1 MASRQRSKSP
11 STLSEGEIIESSS
24 EMKATASKLPLNGTS
39 VDRPSRVRTSSATR
53 SPPSLRESRSP
64 RRRGSWTRSPSK
76 SRSRSRSPYRDPRGY
91 KRRRGDDDYDD
102 YDYRHARQEPSR
114 RYGSRYDN
122 RDHDRAAPSRR
133 QRSYYDYD
141 RGEGYEGGL
150 RYTDDHDRRK
160 DKRPRTRSRSPYRE
174 VRKPKRYDESE
185 PKADGAA
192 YRADAVKSRPSKQ
205 AVSETGKTPA
215 NARGSKL
222 GAETQK
228 NQMQQALPT
237 RAYVVDEYVFNS
249 SSALDKA
256 RLTALCRKETP
267 APDAVNEPE
276 PAEPMD
282 EAAALEARRKRRE
295 AIRAKYR
302 SQATP
307 MHLKALQIGDGDT
320 DSSTPGTEPASARDT
335 SGKFAPFK
343 TNLVISTET
352 NINAVAAIES
362 PRLSPAQTPSEQT
375 GHSFSDFNIGKD
387 ADLVTSDVSGNID
400 EGKDEPSAA
409 DYDPTFDMKE
419 ESQKHNGVQSN
430 KDDVSSAAYDE
441 TQTARQDILIPDASQ
456 QAPAPAKAKD
466 PFDMFADDDDDMFA
480 EDTKDDQPAHAS
492 AMAVP
497 QPQELD
503 ISMMD
508 NWDDPEGYYNVR
520 LGELI
525 NGRYHVQQNLGK
537 GMFSSVVRA
546 TDSKTGNLVA
556 IKFIRQNDTMRKAGM
571 KEIGILEQLREADPE
586 DKKHVIK
593 FQRYFEHKGH
603 LCMVFENL
611 SMNLREVLKKFGRD
625 VGLNLRAIRAYAQQI
640 FLGLSLMRKCN
651 ILHADLK
658 PDNLLVN
665 EQRSVLKVC
674 DLGSASPASDNEI
687 TPYLVSRFYRAPE
700 IILGIPYDYAI
711 DVWSIGCTLFEL
723 YTGKILFTGRN
734 NNQML
739 KSIMECRGKYPP
751 KVLRRGSLAHLH
763 FDEMMN
769 FHSTEVDKITGRPVT
784 RVVDFKKPTR
794 DLKTR
799 LMGGGTRGMSD
810 SEAKD
815 LTLFVDFL
823 DRCLSLNP
831 EKRCTPAEAL
841 KHPFLTRK

>member
-1 MASRQRSKSP
+1 RFEEKAHTLRGEEEKKDDQDSSAHWIVVFDFDNVTVGTMASRNRSRSP
-11 STLSEGEIIESSS
+11 STLSEGEIIESGS
-24 EMKATASKLPLNGTS
+24 EMKATASKPPLNGTS
-39 VDRPSRVRTSSATR
+39 VDRPLRDSTSSALR
-53 SPPSLRESRSP
+53 SPSLRGSRSP
-64 RRRGSWTRSPSK
+64 RRRRSWTR
-76 SRSRSRSPYRDPRGY
+76 SRSRSRSPYRDNRGY
-91 KRRRGDDDYDD
+91 KRRRDDDYDRPEN
-102 YDYRHARQEPSR
+102 RHARQEPPR
-114 RYGSRYDN
+114 RFGSRYD
-122 RDHDRAAPSRR
+122 DRPYDRNAPSRR
-133 QRSYYDYD
+133 QKSYYDYD
-141 RGEGYEGGL
+141 REESYSGDL
-150 RYTDDHDRRK
+150 QYTDDYDRRR
-160 DKRPRTRSRSPYRE
+160 DKRPRTHSRSPYRD
-174 VRKPKRYDESE
+174 VRKPKQYDDPSPNGEGTR
-185 PKADGAA
+185 PLADT
-192 YRADAVKSRPSKQ
+192 RRRPSTEQ
-205 AVSETGKTPA
+205 VVSERGKTPA
-215 NARGSKL
+215 GARDPKL
-222 GAETQK
+222 GAEK
-228 NQMQQALPT
+228 RENQVQQAVSK
-237 RAYVVDEYVFNS
+237 RAHFSDE
-249 SSALDKA
+249 AD
-256 RLTALCRKETP
+256 TP
-267 APDAVNEPE
+267 MSE
-276 PAEPMD
+276 PAEESEPSEPMD

-295 AIRAKYR
+295 AIKAKYR

-307 MHLKALQIGDGDT
+307 MHLKALRVPDGET
-320 DSSTPGTEPASARDT
+320 DSSTPSTEPTSAQDM
-335 SGKFAPFK
+335 S
-343 TNLVISTET
+343 
-352 NINAVAAIES
+352 ES
-362 PRLSPAQTPSEQT
+362 PKVSPVHTPSEQI
-375 GHSFSDFNIGKD
+375 GEAFSDFTISKD
-387 ADLVTSDVSGNID
+387 ADLANSNALEDGM
-400 EGKDEPSAA
+400 EKDEPSAA
-409 DYDPTFDMKE
+409 DYDPMFDTKE
-419 ESQKHNGVQSN
+419 ERQKLNGAQTTN
-430 KDDVSSAAYDE
+430 GDVSSAAYDE
-441 TQTARQDILIPDASQ
+441 TRTTRQDILLPDTVVQ
-456 QAPAPAKAKD
+456 QPPPAPKEKD
-466 PFDMFADDDDDMFA
+466 PYDMFADDDDDMFA
-480 EDTKDDQPAHAS
+480 EDTKEEQPAQAS
-492 AMAVP
+492 ATAVP

-546 TDSKTGNLVA
+546 SDSVTQTLVA
-556 IKFIRQNDTMRKAGM
+556 IKIIRQNDTMRKAGM

-593 FQRYFEHKGH
+593 FIRHFEHKGH

-640 FLGLSLMRKCN
+640 FLGLSLLRKCN

-665 EQRSVLKVC
+665 EQRNILKVC
-674 DLGSASPASDNEI
+674 DLGSASSASENEI

-763 FDEMMN
+763 FDDMLN
-769 FHSTEVDKITGRPVT
+769 FHSAEEDKLTGRPVT
-784 RVVDFKKPTR
+784 RVLDFKKPTR

-799 LMGGGTRGMSD
+799 LMGKGTRGMSD
-810 SEAKD
+810 ADAKE

-823 DRCLSLNP
+823 DRCLTLNP

-841 KHPFLTRK
+841 KHPFLNRK